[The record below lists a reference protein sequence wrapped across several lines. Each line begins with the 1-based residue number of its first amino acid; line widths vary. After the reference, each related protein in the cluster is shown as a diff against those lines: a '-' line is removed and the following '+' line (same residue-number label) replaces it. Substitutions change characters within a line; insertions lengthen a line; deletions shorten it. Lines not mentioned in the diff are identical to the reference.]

1 MNMEKMNQ
9 ESDALKA
16 PFYKKRWFLIAA
28 AVVAALLVIYL
39 GFAIYF
45 QSHFC
50 FGTTINGVKA
60 GGKNAAKVEKMIS
73 NEVDGYTLTLKERD
87 DKTETIEG
95 EAVSLAPD
103 FGGEV
108 EKLLKKQN
116 GFAWIAKVFQKPVYT
131 LETMLTYDEDALTD
145 VVEKLSCM
153 QKENQT
159 EPENAY
165 VDDYNAKDGFAVVAA
180 KQGTVIEKEKLMDAV
195 EDAIVNLA
203 SELDLDE
210 ADCYEKPSLDEN
222 DKDFKKLVET
232 LNDYAGVTITY
243 DVGDKS
249 EVLDGS
255 TISKWLSIS
264 DDMKVSVD
272 EDAVAAY
279 VSDIASKYNTC
290 YSAETLATSYGQTV
304 TISKSTYGWKIDN
317 DGEAAQILEDLKG
330 KKAVEREPVYKQ
342 KANSHGA
349 NDYGDSYVEINLTA
363 QHLFLYKNGQLIMDT
378 DFVSGSLAGGNAS
391 PTGAYGISYTERN
404 ATLKGRN
411 ANGSSYATPVSYWM
425 PFAGNVGMHD
435 ATWRSDFGGTIYKRS
450 GSHGCINLPVSAAK
464 TIFENVAAGYP
475 VLVYELPGTESE
487 KGLAMDA
494 AYEVTK
500 TIDAIGEVTL
510 DSGNAISAARQQYDA
525 LTDQGKGYVKNYDVL
540 TAAETSYSQQQA
552 AQQAAANQA
561 AADAA
566 AAQQAAADAAKA
578 QSEAQTAIN
587 AISAIGTVTADDACK
602 ARIDAARSAYNSLSA
617 SAQGYVTNLSTLTDA
632 EAQYNNL
639 INSANS

>member
-60 GGKNAAKVEKMIS
+60 GGNNAAKVEKMIS

-116 GFAWIAKVFQKPVYT
+116 GFAWVAKMFQKPVYT

-165 VDDYNAKDGFAVVAA
+165 VDDYNAKDGFAVVPA
-180 KQGTVIEKEKLMDAV
+180 KQGTVIVKEKLMNAV

-232 LNDYAGVTITY
+232 LNDYAGVTIT
-243 DVGDKS
+243 
-249 EVLDGS
+249 
-255 TISKWLSIS
+255 
-264 DDMKVSVD
+264 MSVTR
-272 EDAVAAY
+272 VRY
-279 VSDIASKYNTC
+279 
-290 YSAETLATSYGQTV
+290 
-304 TISKSTYGWKIDN
+304 
-317 DGEAAQILEDLKG
+317 
-330 KKAVEREPVYKQ
+330 
-342 KANSHGA
+342 
-349 NDYGDSYVEINLTA
+349 
-363 QHLFLYKNGQLIMDT
+363 
-378 DFVSGSLAGGNAS
+378 
-391 PTGAYGISYTERN
+391 
-404 ATLKGRN
+404 
-411 ANGSSYATPVSYWM
+411 
-425 PFAGNVGMHD
+425 
-435 ATWRSDFGGTIYKRS
+435 
-450 GSHGCINLPVSAAK
+450 
-464 TIFENVAAGYP
+464 
-475 VLVYELPGTESE
+475 
-487 KGLAMDA
+487 
-494 AYEVTK
+494 
-500 TIDAIGEVTL
+500 
-510 DSGNAISAARQQYDA
+510 
-525 LTDQGKGYVKNYDVL
+525 
-540 TAAETSYSQQQA
+540 
-552 AQQAAANQA
+552 
-561 AADAA
+561 
-566 AAQQAAADAAKA
+566 
-578 QSEAQTAIN
+578 
-587 AISAIGTVTADDACK
+587 
-602 ARIDAARSAYNSLSA
+602 
-617 SAQGYVTNLSTLTDA
+617 
-632 EAQYNNL
+632 
-639 INSANS
+639 